1 MPLLLSSQTRDD
13 IVVVIARDDDIVRI
27 STQYFVTERQ
37 MQKMKKNLRI
47 YDFVMV
53 SSLTRDRSL
62 SINQNM
68 QTRLLEYIDL
78 RFIAYLNE
86 MIYFI
91 YDTYDIVVSISTVA
105 KFLKR
110 VS

>member
-47 YDFVMV
+47 YGFVMT

-62 SINQNM
+62 SIDQNM
-68 QTRLLEYIDL
+68 QTRLLEYIDF

-86 MIYFI
+86 MTYFI
-91 YDTYDIVVSISTVA
+91 YDTYDIVVNISTVA
-105 KFLKR
+105 RFLKR
-110 VS
+110 MN

>member
-1 MPLLLSSQTRDD
+1 MPPPLSSQTRDD

-47 YDFVMV
+47 YDSVMT

-62 SINQNM
+62 SIDQNM

-78 RFIAYLNE
+78 RSIAYLNE

-91 YDTYDIVVSISTVA
+91 YDTYDIVVNISTVA
-105 KFLKR
+105 RFLKR
-110 VS
+110 MS